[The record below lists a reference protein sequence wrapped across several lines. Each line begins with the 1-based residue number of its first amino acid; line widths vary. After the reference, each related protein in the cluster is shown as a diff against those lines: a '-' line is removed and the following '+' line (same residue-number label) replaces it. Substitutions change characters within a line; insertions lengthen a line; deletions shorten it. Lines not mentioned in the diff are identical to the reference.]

1 MSPLVSAPKGHKK
14 QSIGKHH
21 MAAMYWFRRDLRL
34 HDNPCLLKA
43 CQQNDMLLLV
53 VIEDWHAQSTTRWGY
68 TRKGP
73 HRLAFETQ
81 ALEGL
86 AQSLQAR
93 GSDLYQVV
101 VTDVHDPVSAGV
113 NALIDVAKR
122 MGITTIYCEALFA
135 PDEQREDAQIKNAG
149 LTLIKTDQ
157 SALLRASELPFTIDK
172 TPLMFTEFRKVVE
185 STDLVPNAPHAAPQ
199 RLPTL
204 PSVDG
209 AMNALRLF
217 RSSGTVALPEFDE
230 RSAFPYQRAPW
241 TGAEAHALEHLVR
254 YFGSDLPQTY
264 KGTRNGMLGT
274 DYSTKFS
281 PWLAVGALSP
291 RQIYAALVDH
301 EQQFGAND
309 DTYWIWF
316 ELLWREHFR
325 LLMQRYGTRLFVR
338 NGLAKQPQPLNTNLT
353 DKKAQARLEH
363 WIAGK
368 TGQSFIDAGM
378 CELAATGYLS
388 NRMRQNVAS
397 YLVND
402 LEVDWRAGAAWFEH
416 ALIDYD
422 VSSNQG
428 NWAYIAGVGTDPRGG
443 RRFNPAKQARDY
455 DPENTY
461 QKYWGTA

>member
-1 MSPLVSAPKGHKK
+1 
-14 QSIGKHH
+14 
-21 MAAMYWFRRDLRL
+21 MAAIYWFHRDLRL
-34 HDNPCLLKA
+34 HDNPCFLKA
-43 CQQNDMLLLV
+43 CQETEVLLPI
-53 VIEDWHAQSTTRWGY
+53 VIEDWHSTTTTRWGY
-68 TRKGP
+68 TRKGI

-81 ALEGL
+81 AIEGL
-86 AQSLQAR
+86 SQSLQAR
-93 GSDLYQVV
+93 GSGLYQVAV
-101 VTDVHDPVSAGV
+101 RIIHDPITAGV
-113 NALIDVAKR
+113 DALIDVAKR
-122 MGITTIYCEALFA
+122 LGITTVYCEALLA
-135 PDEQREDAQIKNAG
+135 PHEQREDARIKKAG
-149 LTLIKTDQ
+149 ITLVTVDQ
-157 SALLRASELPFTIDK
+157 SALLRTGDLPFTIDK
-172 TPLMFTEFRKVVE
+172 TPLMFTDFRKAVEAADVV
-185 STDLVPNAPHAAPQ
+185 PRAPFAAPATI
-199 RLPTL
+199 PAL
-204 PSVDG
+204 PSVELAG
-209 AMNALRLF
+209 NAIHLF
-217 RSSGTVALPEFDE
+217 KSTGNGALPELDE

-241 TGAEAHALEHLVR
+241 TGAETHALEHLAR

-264 KGTRNGMLGT
+264 KGTRNGMMGT

-281 PWLAVGALSP
+281 PWLATGALSP

-301 EQQFGAND
+301 EQRFGAND

-325 LLMQRYGTRLFVR
+325 LLMQRYGSRLFVR
-338 NGLAKQPQPLNTNLT
+338 NGLAKQPRPVNPNLT

-368 TGQSFIDAGM
+368 TGQPFIDAGM
-378 CELAATGYLS
+378 RELAATGYLS

-397 YLVND
+397 YLIND